1 MFTYQLRPRVFR
13 ITDGDVLS
21 FPNSVEIL
29 VVMGPL
35 QPFGSGLDH
44 GQTSVR
50 SRTARLEFNA
60 NTGKHYIVSES
71 PLDPLNVTIDE
82 PDRRWELRGNELRLK
97 IDHCETNQQLTQLI
111 ESLYRALPILLN
123 VEFIDPPIIER
134 IEGNVG
140 GIGFRWELS
149 DWHFDIHTTT
159 QDLQERKFVDSW
171 QRLSLLGDP
180 DNRRLIGA
188 LHYFHMASRLRTAGH
203 SPWEFMAESVLNLSK
218 ALEVLFPPTG
228 DGRTRD
234 GARKGLD
241 ALGYSGDEIER
252 NFIPVMAL
260 RDAIDVGHVD
270 LSLYT
275 RRQLTALHRYTE
287 VVEHAFREMLQRL
300 MRRIDSGTFT
310 LSPHRPSSAD
320 STAQLIIARL
330 EQQFV
335 GSE

>member
-188 LHYFHMASRLRTAGH
+188 FTIFIWRVVYV
-203 SPWEFMAESVLNLSK
+203 P
-218 ALEVLFPPTG
+218 
-228 DGRTRD
+228 
-234 GARKGLD
+234 
-241 ALGYSGDEIER
+241 LGTHPGNSW
-252 NFIPVMAL
+252 
-260 RDAIDVGHVD
+260 
-270 LSLYT
+270 
-275 RRQLTALHRYTE
+275 RR
-287 VVEHAFREMLQRL
+287 VC
-300 MRRIDSGTFT
+300 
-310 LSPHRPSSAD
+310 
-320 STAQLIIARL
+320 
-330 EQQFV
+330 
-335 GSE
+335 